1 MAEVSTNNTI
11 DFSQIKKKSV
21 RKLFNKNGLR
31 TLTDLSKLVS
41 YCYHPSDGKTYHKH
55 LKTFLMNASI
65 EKVWDTYKTI
75 PPADTWNGRMVSF
88 GVMYSRSKNQIT
100 FPGDAYAGI
109 ETGQLLF
116 LNLNLLANVLHLAV
130 GHEVT
135 GVFDDQK
142 HIKICYVQNGA
153 SVGTQLI
160 QLKKISDTQTEVLH
174 ETWYTSGSWL
184 RDKLLYPVFHTRAIT
199 EFHLNV
205 KRKAEA
211 LIS

>member
-1 MAEVSTNNTI
+1 MAEVSAGNVI
-11 DFSQIKKKSV
+11 DFSRIRQKSV
-21 RKLFNKNGLR
+21 CKLLNKNSLR
-31 TLTDLSKLVS
+31 TLADLSKLVS

-55 LKTFLMNASI
+55 LRSFLIEASV
-65 EKVWDTYKTI
+65 EKVWNTYKTI

-88 GVMYSRSKNQIT
+88 GMMYSRRQNQLT
-100 FPGDAYAGI
+100 FPEDDYTGI
-109 ETGQLLF
+109 EAGQLIF
-116 LNLNLLANVLHLAV
+116 LNLNLFANLLHLAV
-130 GHEVT
+130 GHEIT
-135 GVFDDQK
+135 GVFEDSK

-184 RDKLLYPVFHTRAIT
+184 RDKLLYPVFHARAIT

-205 KRKAEA
+205 KRKAETV
-211 LIS
+211 